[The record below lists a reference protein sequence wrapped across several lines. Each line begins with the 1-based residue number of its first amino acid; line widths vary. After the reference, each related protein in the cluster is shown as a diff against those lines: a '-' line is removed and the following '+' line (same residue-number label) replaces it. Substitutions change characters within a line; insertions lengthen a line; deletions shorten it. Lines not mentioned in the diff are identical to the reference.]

1 MSIDNKIKQLKQ
13 TFELRTE
20 IADMMWE
27 VDRLRK
33 IEMSHV
39 NEEEYEK
46 ANMVLKQQE
55 RLERLIKNAIF
66 GPSDSDIFLREFS
79 NSFSKRT

>member
-1 MSIDNKIKQLKQ
+1 MTVDNKIKQLKQ

-55 RLERLIKNAIF
+55 RLERLIKNKEKK
-66 GPSDSDIFLREFS
+66 LNEY
-79 NSFSKRT
+79 K

>member
-27 VDRLRK
+27 VDRLRM

-55 RLERLIKNAIF
+55 RLERLIKNKEKK
-66 GPSDSDIFLREFS
+66 LNEY
-79 NSFSKRT
+79 K